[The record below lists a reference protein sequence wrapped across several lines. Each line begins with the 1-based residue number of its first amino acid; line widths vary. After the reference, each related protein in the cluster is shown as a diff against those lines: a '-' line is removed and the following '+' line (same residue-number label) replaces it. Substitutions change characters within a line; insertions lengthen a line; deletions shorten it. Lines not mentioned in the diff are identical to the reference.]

1 MDGLLGKIYDHV
13 VYYGEEN
20 IKLSKAFDHK
30 VDEILKPLHEKK
42 TEEEIEEIR
51 ELINHTALLSGE
63 NGFLVGVRFAVRLM
77 GEICLSEEL
86 IVGER

>member
-13 VYYGEEN
+13 
-20 IKLSKAFDHK
+20 
-30 VDEILKPLHEKK
+30 
-42 TEEEIEEIR
+42 IR
-51 ELINHTALLSGE
+51 ELINHTALFSGE